1 MQPYDASGRE
11 EAGIDRLMGVNTFLL
26 DRRTTTL
33 MVGGTKQTVG
43 TLRRFFKLTE
53 LNDERAAEVE
63 AAERN
68 THSPAAA
75 MLMDIYEMPLATE
88 PEKPISVHLVLGWD
102 EGRGSVTDFGWD
114 YLPQLG
120 YAVRDPATH
129 AYTLFEER
137 DSLLHPID
145 GTRARELDLLD
156 SMGRLVR
163 HGQPRITECRGVK
176 PYISG
181 YAEADCTLETGRDDK
196 LLTATAES
204 QLPPATWFVG
214 KRPMDV
220 RRYSAGLK
228 PTL

>member
-1 MQPYDASGRE
+1 MS
-11 EAGIDRLMGVNTFLL
+11 VNTFLL
-26 DRRTTTL
+26 DRRTATL

-53 LNDERAAEVE
+53 LDDERAAELE
-63 AAERN
+63 AAER
-68 THSPAAA
+68 TTQSPAAV
-75 MLMDIYEMPLATE
+75 MLMDIHEIPLATE
-88 PEKPISVHLVLGWD
+88 PEQPIAVHLVLGWD

-120 YAVRDPATH
+120 YALRDPSTQV
-129 AYTLFEER
+129 YTLFERR
-137 DSLLHPID
+137 DSRLHPID
-145 GTRARELDLLD
+145 AARAWELNLLD
-156 SMGRLVR
+156 SADHLVR

-196 LLTATAES
+196 LLTATAENR
-204 QLPPATWFVG
+204 LPPAAWFVG

-220 RRYSAGLK
+220 RRYPPPSK
-228 PTL
+228 PSP